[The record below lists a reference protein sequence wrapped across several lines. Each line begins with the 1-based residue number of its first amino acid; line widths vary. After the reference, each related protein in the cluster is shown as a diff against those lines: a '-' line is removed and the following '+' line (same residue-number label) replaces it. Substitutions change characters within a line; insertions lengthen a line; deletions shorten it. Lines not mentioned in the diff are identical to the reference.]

1 MREWAWLKSPKTAL
15 KPNKTKKNETV
26 SKIESSLDKLFAK
39 LVQIKDVGIARL
51 CALWKKYSPQAN
63 RYISQLKKID
73 YATAKAFVIR
83 FRWRILLVLIV
94 LYAGSKTYDYFF
106 PASGKSGGPITV
118 STIVVEKKDIPL
130 IMEASGTIV
139 SASIVDIRP
148 MVTNTV
154 AKIEIKD
161 GQEIKAG
168 DLLFVLDDRN
178 DKANYEKLKA
188 LADDAQKQY
197 LRAKE
202 LVAKNFISKAGLETT
217 LANAKS
223 AQAAARA
230 AEVQLSFDYIRS
242 PIDGRAGIINV
253 FPGSLVQA
261 SNVVTT
267 ATSSTA
273 TSSVG
278 SMVTITQLN
287 PINVQFVIPEKDIP
301 IMLENQLDGDAMSVK
316 VTVGESGKK
325 TYEGKVLVI
334 DNQVDPSIAAV
345 RVKAQIPNDSKTL
358 LPGQFARVSLVASTL
373 KDALAIPSQ
382 AVVINPRG
390 KLVYVVDKD
399 GKAESKPV
407 KVVYEYQGSSIV
419 TGIEAGDRVVV
430 EGKQNLRPGS
440 KVLEAKSTPASAP
453 NSAPAATPAPTTAPA
468 TPSTTDKK
476 WRSPNYVFGV
486 Q

>member
-1 MREWAWLKSPKTAL
+1 MGQFKNVAKT
-15 KPNKTKKNETV
+15 
-26 SKIESSLDKLFAK
+26 
-39 LVQIKDVGIARL
+39 RL
-51 CALWKKYSPQAN
+51 CALWQKLSPQADK
-63 RYISQLKKID
+63 LKKID
-73 YATAKAFVIR
+73 YASAKAFVVK
-83 FRWRILLVLIV
+83 FKWRLLLALILL
-94 LYAGSKTYDYFF
+94 YAASKTYDYFF
-106 PASGKSGGPITV
+106 PAADKAGGPVTV
-118 STIVVEKKDIPL
+118 TTVVVEKKDVPL
-130 IMEASGTIV
+130 IIEATGTIV
-139 SASIVDIRP
+139 SNSIVDIRP

-154 AKIEIKD
+154 AKISVKD
-161 GQEIKAG
+161 GQEVKAG
-168 DLLFVLDDRN
+168 DLLFTLDDRN

-202 LVAKNFISKAGLETT
+202 LVAKNFISKAGLETS

-242 PIDGRAGIINV
+242 PIDGRAGIVNV

-301 IMLENQLDGDAMSVK
+301 IILENQLDGEAMNVQ
-316 VTVGESGKK
+316 VTIGENSKK
-325 TYEGKVLVI
+325 TYEGKVLVV

-345 RVKAQIPNDSKTL
+345 RVKAQIPNDSMTL
-358 LPGQFARVSLVASTL
+358 LPGQFARVSLIANTL
-373 KDALAIPSQ
+373 KDALSIPSQ

-399 GKAESKPV
+399 GKAVSKPI
-407 KVVYEYQGSSIV
+407 KVAYEYQGSSVV
-419 TGIEAGDRVVV
+419 TGIESGDKVVV

-440 KVLEAKSTPASAP
+440 KVREAKASQESNQPPAV
-453 NSAPAATPAPTTAPA
+453 TE
-468 TPSTTDKK
+468 KK
-476 WRSPNYVFGV
+476 
-486 Q
+486 

>member
-1 MREWAWLKSPKTAL
+1 M
-15 KPNKTKKNETV
+15 
-26 SKIESSLDKLFAK
+26 SKIESSLDKALAK
-39 LVQIKDVGIARL
+39 LVQYKNSGKARL
-51 CALWKKYSPQAN
+51 CSLWQKCSPQLGKVK
-63 RYISQLKKID
+63 RLD
-73 YATAKAFVIR
+73 YPTIKSFVVK
-83 FRWRILLVLIV
+83 FKWRILLVLIV
-94 LYAGSKTYDYFF
+94 LYAANKTYDYFF
-106 PASGKSGGPITV
+106 PASEKAGGPITITSV
-118 STIVVEKKDIPL
+118 VVEKKDVPL
-130 IMEASGTIV
+130 IIEATGTIV
-139 SASIVDIRP
+139 SNSIVDIRP

-154 AKIEIKD
+154 AKIEVKD
-161 GQEIKAG
+161 GQEVKAG
-168 DLLFVLDDRN
+168 DLLFTLDDRN

-202 LVAKNFISKAGLETT
+202 LVAKNFISKAGLETS

-230 AEVQLSFDYIRS
+230 AEVQLSFDYIKS
-242 PIDGRAGIINV
+242 PIDGRAGIVNV

-261 SNVVTT
+261 SNIVST

-301 IMLENQLDGDAMSVK
+301 IMLENQLDGEAMTVK
-316 VTVGESGKK
+316 VAVGDSGKK

-345 RVKAQIPNDSKTL
+345 RVKAQIPNDDKTL
-358 LPGQFARVSLVASTL
+358 LPGQFARVSLVANTL

-382 AVVINPRG
+382 AVVINARG
-390 KLVYVVDKD
+390 KMVYIVDKD
-399 GKAESKPV
+399 GKAVSKPI
-407 KVVYEYQGSSIV
+407 KVIYEYQGSSVV
-419 TGIEAGDRVVV
+419 TGIESGDRVVV

-440 KVLEAKSTPASAP
+440 KVREAKSQTPAAS
-453 NSAPAATPAPTTAPA
+453 PTPA
-468 TPSTTDKK
+468 TPSAPEKK
-476 WRSPNYVFGV
+476 
-486 Q
+486 

>member
-1 MREWAWLKSPKTAL
+1 M
-15 KPNKTKKNETV
+15 
-26 SKIESSLDKLFAK
+26 SKIESSLDQLFAK
-39 LVQIKDVGIARL
+39 LVQIKNIGKARL
-51 CALWKKYSPQAN
+51 CTLWKQYSPHL
-63 RYISQLKKID
+63 SKLKTID
-73 YATAKAFVIR
+73 YATAKSFVIQ
-83 FRWRILLVLIV
+83 FKWRILLVLIV
-94 LYAGSKTYDYFF
+94 LYVGGKTYDYFF
-106 PASGKSGGPITV
+106 PSSNKSGGPVTV
-118 STIVVEKKDIPL
+118 SSILVEKRDVPL
-130 IMEASGTIV
+130 IIDATGTIV

-154 AKIEIKD
+154 AKIEVKD
-161 GQEIKAG
+161 GQEVKAG
-168 DLLFVLDDRN
+168 DLLFTLDDRN

-217 LANAKS
+217 LANAKA

-242 PIDGRAGIINV
+242 PIDGRAGIVNV

-261 SNVVTT
+261 SNVVST
-267 ATSSTA
+267 ATNSTA

-301 IMLENQLDGDAMSVK
+301 IMLENQLDGDAMAVK
-316 VTVGESGKK
+316 VTVGESGQK
-325 TYEGKVLVI
+325 TYNGKVLVI

-345 RVKAQIPNDSKTL
+345 RVKAQIPNDDKTL
-358 LPGQFARVSLVASTL
+358 LPGQFARVSLIANTL
-373 KDALAIPSQ
+373 KDALSIPSQ

-390 KLVYVVDKD
+390 KLVYVIDQD
-399 GKAESKPV
+399 GKAVSKPV
-407 KVVYEYQGSSIV
+407 KVVYEYQGSSVV

-440 KVLEAKSTPASAP
+440 KVREAKSGTPL
-453 NSAPAATPAPTTAPA
+453 
-468 TPSTTDKK
+468 TPSSTQK
-476 WRSPNYVFGV
+476 
-486 Q
+486 

>member
-1 MREWAWLKSPKTAL
+1 M
-15 KPNKTKKNETV
+15 
-26 SKIESSLDKLFAK
+26 SKIESSLDKAVAK
-39 LVQIKDVGIARL
+39 LVQLKNTGKARL
-51 CALWKKYSPQAN
+51 CAQWQKYSPQ
-63 RYISQLKKID
+63 ISRLKQLD
-73 YATAKAFVIR
+73 YPTSKAFVIK
-83 FRWRILLVLIV
+83 FKWRILLAIII

-106 PASGKSGGPITV
+106 PASEKAGGPVTITSV
-118 STIVVEKKDIPL
+118 VVEKKDVPL
-130 IMEASGTIV
+130 IIEATGTIV
-139 SASIVDIRP
+139 SNSIVDIRP

-154 AKIEIKD
+154 AKIEVKD
-161 GQEIKAG
+161 GQEVKAG
-168 DLLFVLDDRN
+168 DLLFTLDDRN

-230 AEVQLSFDYIRS
+230 AEVQLSFDYIKS
-242 PIDGRAGIINV
+242 PIDGRAGIVNV

-261 SNVVTT
+261 SNIVST

-301 IMLENQLDGDAMSVK
+301 IMLENQLDGEAMTVK
-316 VTVGESGKK
+316 VAVGDSGKR

-345 RVKAQIPNDSKTL
+345 RVKAQIPNDDKTL
-358 LPGQFARVSLVASTL
+358 LPGQFARVSLVANTL

-382 AVVINPRG
+382 AVIINARG
-390 KLVYVVDKD
+390 KMVYVVDKD
-399 GKAESKPV
+399 GKAVSKPI
-407 KVVYEYQGSSIV
+407 KVVYEYLGSTVV
-419 TGIEAGDRVVV
+419 TGIEPGDRVVV

-440 KVLEAKSTPASAP
+440 KVRESKSATPPVNPPAPPTSSPSAT
-453 NSAPAATPAPTTAPA
+453 APAA
-468 TPSTTDKK
+468 PSTPEKK
-476 WRSPNYVFGV
+476 
-486 Q
+486 

>member
-1 MREWAWLKSPKTAL
+1 M
-15 KPNKTKKNETV
+15 

-39 LVQIKDVGIARL
+39 LVQFKDMGMARL
-51 CALWKKYSPQAN
+51 CALWKKYSPQVNQNA
-63 RYISQLKKID
+63 SQLKKID

-83 FRWRILLVLIV
+83 FKWRILLVLIV

-106 PASGKSGGPITV
+106 PTSGKAGGPVTV
-118 STIVVEKKDIPL
+118 TSIVVEKKDIPL

-161 GQEIKAG
+161 GQEVTAG

-202 LVAKNFISKAGLETT
+202 LVEKNFISKAGLETS

-242 PIDGRAGIINV
+242 PIDGRAGIVNV

-287 PINVQFVIPEKDIP
+287 PINVQFVIPEIDIP
-301 IMLENQLDGDAMSVK
+301 VMLENQLDGDAMSVK

-358 LPGQFARVSLVASTL
+358 LPGQFARVSLIASTL

-390 KLVYVVDKD
+390 KLVYVIDKD
-399 GKAESKPV
+399 GKAVSKPV
-407 KVVYEYQGSSIV
+407 KVVYEYQGSSVV
-419 TGIEAGDRVVV
+419 TGIEAGDRVVI

-453 NSAPAATPAPTTAPA
+453 SVAPAATPAPTTAPA

-476 WRSPNYVFGV
+476 
-486 Q
+486 

>member
-1 MREWAWLKSPKTAL
+1 M
-15 KPNKTKKNETV
+15 
-26 SKIESSLDKLFAK
+26 SKIESTLDKLFAK
-39 LVQIKDVGIARL
+39 LVQIKDTVKARL
-51 CALWKKYSPQAN
+51 CALWQKYSPHAMQ
-63 RYISQLKKID
+63 RMSQLKKID
-73 YATAKAFVIR
+73 YATAKCFVIR
-83 FRWRILLVLIV
+83 FKWRILLVLLV
-94 LYAGSKTYDYFF
+94 LYAGSKAYDYFF
-106 PASGKSGGPITV
+106 PASEKAGGPVTV
-118 STIVVEKKDIPL
+118 TTLVVEKKDIPL
-130 IMEASGTIV
+130 IIEATGTIV

-154 AKIEIKD
+154 AKIEVKD
-161 GQEIKAG
+161 GQEVKVG

-202 LVAKNFISKAGLETT
+202 LVDKNFISKAGLETS

-242 PIDGRAGIINV
+242 PIDGRAGIVNV

-261 SNVVTT
+261 SNVVS
-267 ATSSTA
+267 TSTNSTA

-301 IMLENQLDGDAMSVK
+301 VMLENQLDGDAMAVK
-316 VTVGESGKK
+316 VTVGESGKQ
-325 TYEGKVLVI
+325 TYEGKVIVI

-345 RVKAQIPNDSKTL
+345 RVKAQIPNENKTL
-358 LPGQFARVSLVASTL
+358 LPGQFARVSLIANTL

-399 GKAESKPV
+399 GKTASKPV
-407 KVVYEYQGSSIV
+407 KVIYEYQGSSVV
-419 TGIEAGDRVVV
+419 TGIEAGDRVVI

-440 KVLEAKSTPASAP
+440 KVREAKSTPASTA
-453 NSAPAATPAPTTAPA
+453 NAQPAPAPA
-468 TPSTTDKK
+468 TPSAVEKK
-476 WRSPNYVFGV
+476 
-486 Q
+486 

>member
-1 MREWAWLKSPKTAL
+1 M
-15 KPNKTKKNETV
+15 
-26 SKIESSLDKLFAK
+26 SKIESSLDQLFAK
-39 LVQIKDVGIARL
+39 LVQIKNIGKARL
-51 CALWKKYSPQAN
+51 CALWKQYSPHL
-63 RYISQLKKID
+63 SKLKTID
-73 YATAKAFVIR
+73 YATAKSFVIQ
-83 FRWRILLVLIV
+83 FKWRILLVLIV
-94 LYAGSKTYDYFF
+94 LYVGGKTYDYFF
-106 PASGKSGGPITV
+106 PSSNKSGGPVTV
-118 STIVVEKKDIPL
+118 SSIVVEKRDVPL
-130 IMEASGTIV
+130 IIDATGTIV

-154 AKIEIKD
+154 AKIEVKD
-161 GQEIKAG
+161 GQEVKVG
-168 DLLFVLDDRN
+168 DLLFTLDDRN

-217 LANAKS
+217 LATSKS

-242 PIDGRAGIINV
+242 PIDGRAGIVNV

-261 SNVVTT
+261 SNVVST
-267 ATSSTA
+267 ATNSTA

-278 SMVTITQLN
+278 SVVTITQLN

-301 IMLENQLDGDAMSVK
+301 IMLENQLDGDAMAVK
-316 VTVGESGKK
+316 VTVGESGQK
-325 TYEGKVLVI
+325 TYNGKVLVI

-345 RVKAQIPNDSKTL
+345 RVKAQIPNDDKML
-358 LPGQFARVSLVASTL
+358 LPGQFARVSLIANTL
-373 KDALAIPSQ
+373 KDALSIPSQ

-390 KLVYVVDKD
+390 KLVYVIDQD
-399 GKAESKPV
+399 GKAVSKPV
-407 KVVYEYQGSSIV
+407 KVVYEYQGSSVV

-440 KVLEAKSTPASAP
+440 KVREAKSGTPL
-453 NSAPAATPAPTTAPA
+453 
-468 TPSTTDKK
+468 TPSTTQK
-476 WRSPNYVFGV
+476 WHSQSYAYDAPSWRCCCRSQRWLQV